1 MKTALITGGT
11 RGIGRAIA
19 FEFLQRGYEVIINY
33 CSNESA
39 AIATQAEFNM
49 LGYCPVLM
57 RADVSDEAQVRDMFS
72 EIFRLYNKI
81 DVLVNNAGIS
91 YVGVIQDT
99 TAAEWDKI
107 FGVNVRGAFLC
118 SRAVTDRMIGAGGG
132 SIINISSIWGEVGA
146 SCEVAYSA
154 TKGGVIAFTKALA
167 KELAPS
173 RITVNCVAPG
183 VIDTA
188 MNGRLNAAE
197 RRALAEEIPLGRF
210 GTPEEVAECVYYLAT
225 AKYVT
230 GQIVGADG
238 GFSL

>member
-1 MKTALITGGT
+1 MNALVTGGT
-11 RGIGRAIA
+11 RGIGLACCRLFSRMGYRVTATYSADERAAEAARAELPEVA
-19 FEFLQRGYEVIINY
+19 FV
-33 CSNESA
+33 
-39 AIATQAEFNM
+39 
-49 LGYCPVLM
+49 
-57 RADVSDEAQVRDMFS
+57 RADVSDETAVSALFAS
-72 EIFRLYNKI
+72 FGSL
-81 DVLVNNAGIS
+81 DVLVNNAGRALFAQ
-91 YVGVIQDT
+91 VQDT
-99 TAAEWDKI
+99 AWADYARLMDVNMG
-107 FGVNVRGAFLC
+107 GVFLACKYAVKKMLARG
-118 SRAVTDRMIGAGGG
+118 GA
-132 SIINISSIWGEVGA
+132 IVNISSVWGVTGG
-146 SCEVAYSA
+146 SCESAYSA
-154 TKGGVIAFTKALA
+154 SKGAVIAFTKALA

>member
-1 MKTALITGGT
+1 MNALVTGGT
-11 RGIGRAIA
+11 RGIGLACCRLFSRTGYRVTATYSADERAAEAARAELPEVA
-19 FEFLQRGYEVIINY
+19 FV
-33 CSNESA
+33 
-39 AIATQAEFNM
+39 
-49 LGYCPVLM
+49 
-57 RADVSDEAQVRDMFS
+57 RADVSDETAVSTLFAS
-72 EIFRLYNKI
+72 FGSL
-81 DVLVNNAGIS
+81 DVLVNNAGRALFAQ
-91 YVGVIQDT
+91 VQDT
-99 TAAEWDKI
+99 AWADYARLMDVNMGGVFLACKYAVKKMLARGGAI
-107 FGVNVRGAFLC
+107 VNVSSVWG
-118 SRAVTDRMIGAGGG
+118 VTGG
-132 SIINISSIWGEVGA
+132 S
-146 SCEVAYSA
+146 CESAYSA
-154 TKGGVIAFTKALA
+154 SKGAVIAFTKALA

-173 RITVNCVAPG
+173 GITVNCVAPG

>member
-1 MKTALITGGT
+1 MNALVTGGT
-11 RGIGRAIA
+11 RGIGLACCRLFSRTGYRVTATYSADERAA
-19 FEFLQRGYEVIINY
+19 EAARAELPEV
-33 CSNESA
+33 
-39 AIATQAEFNM
+39 TF
-49 LGYCPVLM
+49 V
-57 RADVSDEAQVRDMFS
+57 RADVSDETAVSALFAS
-72 EIFRLYNKI
+72 FGSL
-81 DVLVNNAGIS
+81 DVLVNNAGRALFAQ
-91 YVGVIQDT
+91 VQDT
-99 TAAEWDKI
+99 AWADYARLMDVNMGGVFLACKYAVKKMLARGGAI
-107 FGVNVRGAFLC
+107 VNVSSVWG
-118 SRAVTDRMIGAGGG
+118 VTGG
-132 SIINISSIWGEVGA
+132 S
-146 SCEVAYSA
+146 CESAYSA
-154 TKGGVIAFTKALA
+154 SKGAVIAFTKALA